1 MKKIAL
7 LIDSTFIISE
17 TYLKQN
23 NIFVIPLSVNFSNV
37 TFIENKSEESLLDDV
52 FKKIKEDKKIPKT
65 SQPSTEEYLQMYQKI
80 KDAGYDEVIGLYI
93 SSNLSGTYQ
102 GAINAQKIF
111 EEENPE
117 FKIRNF
123 DSLNVVLSIFALKDI
138 VNHLNENEEITDEY
152 ILNKLKFYEENA
164 MILLS
169 VDTLQYL
176 ALGGRISPSIAALGN
191 LFDIKPLLKIE
202 SGKILEHSKVR
213 SSKKA
218 FKKMLEVF
226 EEDVRNNKNKTF
238 YIGVAHLMDKKMAE
252 KLESQMKKIL
262 KSNKVKYEEGFY
274 GELGSVI
281 AVHVGPKT
289 VGIGW
294 SIKDV

>member
-1 MKKIAL
+1 MKRIAL
-7 LIDSTFIISE
+7 LIDSTFIVSDK
-17 TYLKQN
+17 YLKQN
-23 NIFVIPLSVNFSNV
+23 NIFVIPLSVNFSDI
-37 TFIENKSEESLLDDV
+37 TFIENKSEKSLLDDII
-52 FKKIKEDKKIPKT
+52 KKIKKDKTIPKT
-65 SQPSTEEYLQMYQKI
+65 SQPSTEEYIQTYKKI

-117 FKIRNF
+117 FTIRNF

-138 VNHLNENEEITDEY
+138 VDYINENEEITDEY
-152 ILNKLKFYEENA
+152 ILKKLKFYEENA
-164 MILLS
+164 MVLLS

-202 SGKILEHSKVR
+202 SGKILEYSKVR

-218 FKKMLEVF
+218 FKKMLEAF
-226 EEDVRNNKNKTF
+226 EEDVKNNSDKTF
-238 YIGVAHLMDKKMAE
+238 YIGVAHLVDEKMAE
-252 KLESQMKKIL
+252 KLKSQMKKIL
-262 KSNKVKYEEGFY
+262 KINKVNYEEGFF